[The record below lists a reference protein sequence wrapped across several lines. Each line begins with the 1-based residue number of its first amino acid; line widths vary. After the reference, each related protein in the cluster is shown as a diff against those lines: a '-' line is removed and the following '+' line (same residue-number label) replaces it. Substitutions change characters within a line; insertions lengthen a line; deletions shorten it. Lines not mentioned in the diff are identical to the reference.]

1 MNQPVHLPEPRP
13 IEWPP
18 PSPVEV
24 LRRARTAADEILAAA
39 EAEAAKLRTESASL
53 RAEVETAASEAE
65 RRRQQA
71 VDERGRVTA
80 LLDEEVAAGRQAVR
94 LSQERA
100 ALLTEEADEL
110 LARARQEADR
120 LISEAQETA
129 RAAEAE
135 KAKLTAARE
144 EVQERAAGITA
155 EAVAR
160 GKAEADQYL
169 AAARKEAART
179 TYEAETVAKGLLR
192 SASAE
197 AQETKDAAQRFR
209 EELGE
214 RASTKAKRDKQIDDW
229 SPRVALTA
237 VVGLTASGEFQLA
250 QLAGWPT
257 GIAWMLPLGI
267 DVYVVQ
273 AMRRH
278 RDVAPAL
285 ILMVAANAIYHLAAV
300 GLFGAHLNSHGVP
313 APEWWL
319 IVGVAAIAPFVM
331 WRIHRITAPA
341 TERKPRGRQRRESA
355 APAGE
360 STVEVARERS
370 HESDGESSG
379 ESTDESSQAL
389 SRRPA
394 LPPGESEGAARAS
407 ADESGRES
415 APESSHESGGRARSR
430 AASKARAGRER
441 ARRGGRQK
449 VSPIGDIDL
458 EVAKLVALMEERGD
472 ADAVTLT
479 DAEKITGRSS
489 ATAARRLSAAR
500 SKYRKPA

>member
-1 MNQPVHLPEPRP
+1 MNLPEPRP

-18 PSPVEV
+18 PSATEV
-24 LRRARTAADEILAAA
+24 LRRARTTADEILAAA
-39 EAEAAKLRTESASL
+39 EAEAAKLRTESAAL
-53 RAEVETAASEAE
+53 RAEVETAANEAE

-71 VDERGRVTA
+71 IDERGRVAA
-80 LLDEEVAAGRQAVR
+80 LLEEEVVAGRQAMR

-100 ALLTEEADEL
+100 AQLTEEADEL

-120 LISEAQETA
+120 LLAEARVAA
-129 RAAEAE
+129 RAADTE
-135 KAKLTAARE
+135 KTKLTATRKE
-144 EVQERAAGITA
+144 LQETAAGITA

-160 GKAEADQYL
+160 GKAEAEQYL

-179 TYEAETVAKGLLR
+179 TSEAETVAKGLIR
-192 SASAE
+192 SATAE
-197 AQETKDAAQRFR
+197 ARQAEADARRLR

-214 RASTKAKRDKQIDDW
+214 RASTKAKRDKQIDEW

-237 VVGLTASGEFQLA
+237 VVGLTATGEFQLA
-250 QLAGWPT
+250 QLAGWPAS
-257 GIAWMLPLGI
+257 IAWMLPLGI

-313 APEWWL
+313 GPEWWL
-319 IVGVAAIAPFVM
+319 IVGVAAISPFVM

-341 TERKPRGRQRRESA
+341 IERKPRWRRRRESA

-360 STVEVARERS
+360 STVKVACERS
-370 HESDGESSG
+370 HESDGESSR
-379 ESTDESSQAL
+379 ESADESNQAL
-389 SRRPA
+389 SSRPA
-394 LPPGESEGAARAS
+394 LPPGESEGAARES

-415 APESSHESGGRARSR
+415 AHESSHESGGRARSR

-458 EVAKLVALMEERGD
+458 EVAKLVALMRERGD

-500 SKYRKPA
+500 SEYRKTA